1 MSIIALTPIIA
12 TSLPL
17 LTPIILA
24 AAAALGYKAM
34 VSMSDVGGD
43 LNKALRQRIEE
54 SNNVVIKIE
63 QAVLEN
69 MTLEVG
75 REEALFFEKDGIELA
90 VIKDERGKLRVTATG
105 PKTMDEKLLEQRG
118 QEFAQ
123 ELAQMFAMNRVVKE
137 LGRMNTEV
145 VGEQVMEDGEIRIKM
160 RRWT

>member
-90 VIKDERGKLRVTATG
+90 VIKDERGKLRVSATG

-145 VGEQVMEDGEIRIKM
+145 VEEQVMEDGEIRIKM

>member
-145 VGEQVMEDGEIRIKM
+145 VEEQVMEDGEIRIKM